1 MNEQIPSRD
10 EGSSYRQIS
19 RSESQHIASS
29 MTPDTIDDIPK
40 SGVAREMWEK
50 RKEILERARNQAI
63 ESIRT
68 AIRDGILPSAVI
80 DRIDILSSIP
90 LNFDLDTPM
99 YNGEFRPEEWEID
112 VSISSSEKYYAA
124 TVHLLVHEFIHVL
137 SGTSNIVLEE
147 DIMENRRTGLVAR
160 NDYKNKYSYWWL
172 NEAIT
177 EILARKVSGEY
188 YTQLIGGEDGSHY
201 QDEIDLLQLLLS
213 KSSESLEEPLLAAY
227 FEDRSTD
234 APIPVANEYDVNPQ
248 QPAMQAMGKI
258 FNRVFGKGFL
268 NRLDS
273 HLKSYK
279 GVVEMKQVLSS
290 KDFSPDDIRMKT
302 K

>member
-1 MNEQIPSRD
+1 MREPEFNQPKD
-10 EGSSYRQIS
+10 HSYKKIN
-19 RSESQHIASS
+19 RSESQQVASHLAH
-29 MTPDTIDDIPK
+29 TDPQHEPK
-40 SGVAREMWEK
+40 SGIALEKWEQ
-50 RKEILERARNQAI
+50 RKEILERARSQSI

-68 AIRDGILPSAVI
+68 AIQDGILPRSI
-80 DRIDILSSIP
+80 SDRIDILSSIP

-137 SGTSNIVLEE
+137 SGTSNIVLDE

-188 YTQLIGGEDGSHY
+188 YTQLIGGEDGAHY

-213 KSSESLEEPLLAAY
+213 KSNQPLDYVLLDAY

-234 APIPVANEYDVNPQ
+234 TPIPLANEYDVNPQ